1 MTIDR
6 AATGLYWETAASA
19 YLERHGVETL
29 LKRYRCRL
37 GELDLVCAD
46 GNTLVIVEVRARRS
60 DGLVSALA
68 SVDARKQRRI
78 VRATRHLLMRHPAWC
93 ARPIRFDVVAIEN
106 IDRSEP
112 DVLWIKAAFD
122 AS

>member
-1 MTIDR
+1 MTRDR
-6 AATGLYWETAASA
+6 AAAGLYWEEAASA

-37 GELDLVCAD
+37 GELDLVCAE
-46 GNTLVIVEVRARRS
+46 GETLVVVEVRARRS

-68 SVDARKQRRI
+68 SIDGRKRRRI
-78 VRATRHLLMRHPAWC
+78 VRATHHLLMRHPAWR
-93 ARPIRFDVVAIEN
+93 ARPVRFDVVAVEN
-106 IDRSEP
+106 IERREP
-112 DVLWIKAAFD
+112 DFVWIKAAFD

>member
-1 MTIDR
+1 MTRDR
-6 AATGLYWETAASA
+6 SAAGLFWEDAASA

-46 GNTLVIVEVRARRS
+46 GRTLVVVEVRARRG

-68 SVDARKQRRI
+68 SVDGRKRRRI
-78 VRATRHLLMRHPAWC
+78 VTATRHLLMRHPAWR

-106 IDRSEP
+106 IEHSAPEF
-112 DVLWIKAAFD
+112 VWIKAAFD